1 MLKSR
6 NEFTKRLLKESDI
19 TEGSRVLDVGCG
31 TGAVTVLVSNIV
43 GLKGKVIGIDNNED
57 LIKAAENNIQQEN
70 ITFLEGDFNNLNKN
84 LGLFDCIIGRRVLMY
99 NNLDNIANLLP
110 FLKNKGELIFHESDS
125 NIPSVNN
132 KMTYHS
138 RAQEIIWKTLKKED
152 VDIETGSKLYSTYK
166 NLNLK
171 VEKVLSEQHIQ
182 TSETGSDLGWLLE
195 SMKEQI
201 LKHGIVDEKFD
212 FEFFKEKINEEL
224 SNSNQMFVREVN
236 YGIIGRKI
244 KL

>member
-6 NEFTKRLLKESDI
+6 NEFTKRLLKESNI

-31 TGAVTVLVSNIV
+31 TGAVTVLVSDIV
-43 GLKGKVIGIDNNED
+43 GLKGKVIGVDNNKD
-57 LIKAAENNIQQEN
+57 VIKAAQNNIPQEN
-70 ITFLEGDFNNLNKN
+70 ITFLEGDFNNLNRN

-99 NNLDNIANLLP
+99 NNLNDIANLLP
-110 FLKNKGELIFHESDS
+110 FLKDKGELIFHESDS

-138 RAQEIIWKTLKKED
+138 RAQEIIWETLKKEGID
-152 VDIETGSKLYSTYK
+152 VETGSKLYSTYK

-171 VEKVLSEQHIQ
+171 VEKVISEQHIQ
-182 TSETGSDLGWLLE
+182 TGETGSDLGWLLE
-195 SMKEQI
+195 SMKEEI
-201 LKHGIVDEKFD
+201 LKHGIVGEEFD
-212 FEFFKEKINEEL
+212 FEFFEEKLDCEL
-224 SNSNQMFVREVN
+224 LNSNQVFVREVN

-244 KL
+244 I